1 MSIEAVNDSE
11 KAVTPAV
18 AIGDGSTVI
27 FHFDI
32 KLTDGSA
39 AESTRVHNKPAKL
52 QMGDGSLSPAFEAQ
66 LSGLQAGDKK
76 TFTLAPE
83 DAYGL
88 PNPDNIYYVDRSKF
102 SLDAPAQVGMIVG
115 FAMPDGSELP
125 GLIREVVGDSV
136 TVDFNHPLAGQTLT
150 FNVEIVQVS
159 N

>member
-1 MSIEAVNDSE
+1 MTEAV
-11 KAVTPAV
+11 
-18 AIGDGSTVI
+18 IGASSTVI

-32 KLTDGSA
+32 KLADGSA

-52 QMGDGSLSPAFEAQ
+52 QMGDGSISAAFEAQ
-66 LSGLQAGDKK
+66 LQGLKAGDKK
-76 TFTLAPE
+76 QFTLAPE
-83 DAYGL
+83 DAYGM

-102 SLDAPAQVGMIVG
+102 SADTPATTGMIIG

-125 GLIREVVGDSV
+125 GLVREVVGDSV

-150 FNVEIVQVS
+150 FDIEIVEV

>member
-1 MSIEAVNDSE
+1 MSAIQ
-11 KAVTPAV
+11 VT
-18 AIGDGSTVI
+18 STVI

-32 KLTDGSA
+32 KLADGSA
-39 AESTRVHNKPAKL
+39 AESTRVNNKPAKL

-66 LSGLQAGDKK
+66 LLGMTAGEKK
-76 TFTLAPE
+76 SFTLAPE
-83 DAYGL
+83 DAYGM

-102 SLDAPAQVGMIVG
+102 SADAPAKVGAIIG

-125 GLIREVVGDSV
+125 GLVREVVGDSV

-159 N
+159 

>member
-1 MSIEAVNDSE
+1 MI
-11 KAVTPAV
+11 
-18 AIGDGSTVI
+18 IGPGSTVI

-32 KLTDGSA
+32 KLSDGSA

-66 LSGLQAGDKK
+66 LGGMAAGDKR

-83 DAYGL
+83 DAYGM

-102 SLDAPAQVGMIVG
+102 SADAPAKVGMIVG

-125 GLIREVVGDSV
+125 GLIRDVVGESV

-150 FNVEIVQVS
+150 FNVEIVQVI

>member
-1 MSIEAVNDSE
+1 MSEIQA
-11 KAVTPAV
+11 K
-18 AIGDGSTVI
+18 STVI

-32 KLTDGSA
+32 TLADGSA

-66 LSGLQAGDKK
+66 LLGMTAGEKK
-76 TFTLAPE
+76 TFTLAPQ
-83 DAYGL
+83 DAYGM

-102 SLDAPAQVGMIVG
+102 SADAPAKVGAIIG

-125 GLIREVVGDSV
+125 GLVRDVVGDSV

-159 N
+159 

>member
-1 MSIEAVNDSE
+1 MI
-11 KAVTPAV
+11 
-18 AIGDGSTVI
+18 IGPGSTVI

-32 KLTDGSA
+32 KLSDGSA

-66 LSGLQAGDKK
+66 LGGMAAGDKR
-76 TFTLAPE
+76 TFSLAPE
-83 DAYGL
+83 DAYGM

-102 SLDAPAQVGMIVG
+102 SSDAPAKVGMIVG

-125 GLIREVVGDSV
+125 GLIREVVGESV

-150 FNVEIVQVS
+150 FNVEIVQVI

>member
-1 MSIEAVNDSE
+1 VI
-11 KAVTPAV
+11 
-18 AIGDGSTVI
+18 IGPGSTVI

-32 KLTDGSA
+32 KLSDGSA

-66 LSGLQAGDKK
+66 LGGMAAGDKR

-83 DAYGL
+83 DAYGM

-102 SLDAPAQVGMIVG
+102 SSDAPAKVGMIVG

-125 GLIREVVGDSV
+125 GLIRDVVGESV

-150 FNVEIVQVS
+150 FSVEIVQVI

>member
-1 MSIEAVNDSE
+1 MI
-11 KAVTPAV
+11 
-18 AIGDGSTVI
+18 IGPGSTVI

-32 KLTDGSA
+32 KLSDGSA

-66 LSGLQAGDKK
+66 LGGMAAGDKR

-83 DAYGL
+83 DAYGQ

-102 SLDAPAQVGMIVG
+102 SSDAPAKVGMIVG

-125 GLIREVVGDSV
+125 GLIRDVVGESV

-150 FNVEIVQVS
+150 FNVEIVQVI

>member
-1 MSIEAVNDSE
+1 MSEQQVINDR
-11 KAVTPAV
+11 
-18 AIGDGSTVI
+18 STVV

-32 KLTDGSA
+32 KLSDGSA

-52 QMGDGSLSPAFEAQ
+52 QMGDGSLSPAFEAE
-66 LSGLQAGDKK
+66 LLGLTIGAKK

-83 DAYGL
+83 DAYGM

-102 SLDAPAQVGMIVG
+102 SADAPAKVGAIIG
-115 FAMPDGSELP
+115 FGMPDGSELP
-125 GLIREVVGDSV
+125 GLVREVVGDSV

-159 N
+159 

>member
-1 MSIEAVNDSE
+1 MSLGV
-11 KAVTPAV
+11 
-18 AIGDGSTVI
+18 IGAGSTVI

-32 KLTDGSA
+32 KLADGSA

-66 LSGLQAGDKK
+66 LTGMQPGEQK

-83 DAYGL
+83 DAYGM

-102 SLDAPAQVGMIVG
+102 SLEAPAKVGMIVG
-115 FAMPDGSELP
+115 FGMPDGSELP

-150 FNVEIVQVS
+150 FNIEIVQVS

>member
-1 MSIEAVNDSE
+1 MI
-11 KAVTPAV
+11 
-18 AIGDGSTVI
+18 IGPGSTVI

-32 KLTDGSA
+32 KLSDGSA

-66 LSGLQAGDKK
+66 LGGMAAGDKR

-83 DAYGL
+83 YAYGM

-102 SLDAPAQVGMIVG
+102 SSDAPAKVGMIVG

-125 GLIREVVGDSV
+125 GLIREVVGESV

-150 FNVEIVQVS
+150 FNVEIVQVI

>member
-1 MSIEAVNDSE
+1 MWRMINTSE
-11 KAVTPAV
+11 QIML
-18 AIGDGSTVI
+18 IGSGSTVI

-32 KLTDGSA
+32 KLADGSA

-52 QMGDGSLSPAFEAQ
+52 QMGDGSLSPAFEAE
-66 LSGLQAGDKK
+66 LTGLQAGDKK

-83 DAYGL
+83 DAYGM

>member
-1 MSIEAVNDSE
+1 ML
-11 KAVTPAV
+11 
-18 AIGDGSTVI
+18 IGASSTVI

-32 KLTDGSA
+32 KLSDGSA

-66 LSGLQAGDKK
+66 LLGMAEGEQK

-83 DAYGL
+83 DAFGL

-125 GLIREVVGDSV
+125 GLVREVVGDSV

-150 FNVEIVQVS
+150 FSVEIVQVS
-159 N
+159 H

>member
-1 MSIEAVNDSE
+1 MI
-11 KAVTPAV
+11 
-18 AIGDGSTVI
+18 IGPGSTVI

-32 KLTDGSA
+32 KLSDGSA

-66 LSGLQAGDKK
+66 LGGMAAGDKR

-83 DAYGL
+83 DAYGQ

-102 SLDAPAQVGMIVG
+102 SADAPAKVGMIVG

-125 GLIREVVGDSV
+125 GLIRDVVGESV

-150 FNVEIVQVS
+150 FNVEIVQVI

>member
-1 MSIEAVNDSE
+1 VI
-11 KAVTPAV
+11 
-18 AIGDGSTVI
+18 IGPGSTVI

-32 KLTDGSA
+32 KLSDGSA

-52 QMGDGSLSPAFEAQ
+52 QMGDGSLSPAFEVQ
-66 LSGLQAGDKK
+66 LGGMAAGDKR

-83 DAYGL
+83 DAYGM

-102 SLDAPAQVGMIVG
+102 SADAPAKVGMIVG

-125 GLIREVVGDSV
+125 GLIREVVGESV

-150 FNVEIVQVS
+150 FNVEIVQVI

>member
-1 MSIEAVNDSE
+1 MSEQQMINDR
-11 KAVTPAV
+11 
-18 AIGDGSTVI
+18 STVV

-32 KLTDGSA
+32 KLSDGSA

-52 QMGDGSLSPAFEAQ
+52 QMGDGSLSPAFEAE
-66 LSGLQAGDKK
+66 LLGLTIGAKK

-83 DAYGL
+83 DAYGM

-102 SLDAPAQVGMIVG
+102 SADAPAKVGAIIG
-115 FAMPDGSELP
+115 FGMPDGSELP
-125 GLIREVVGDSV
+125 GLVREVVGDSV

-159 N
+159 

>member
-1 MSIEAVNDSE
+1 MTDAVIAGN
-11 KAVTPAV
+11 
-18 AIGDGSTVI
+18 STVI

-32 KLTDGSA
+32 KLSDGSA
-39 AESTRVHNKPAKL
+39 AESTRVNNKPAKL
-52 QMGDGSLSPAFEAQ
+52 QMGDGSISPAFEAE
-66 LSGLQAGDKK
+66 LSGLKAGDKK

-83 DAYGL
+83 DAYGM

-102 SLDAPAQVGMIVG
+102 SADAPAKVGAIIG

-125 GLIREVVGDSV
+125 GLVRDVVGDSV

-159 N
+159 